1 MKMGLDEYAARFPG
15 RHRPVPGVYAGE
27 WVAWNDKR
35 TEVLAHGQR
44 NGRGARYS
52 AFTRL

>member
-35 TEVLAHGQR
+35 TEVLAHGR
-44 NGRGARYS
+44 EMAVVRDTD